1 MLSRPDYEQMSVDV
15 FLNTEKLLAARSAH
29 TEEYHTFQSKWAL
42 GMAPAA
48 LLVEV
53 ELVPCQLLQARFEL
67 RKTLRKVRC
76 PIPSIPRCLFDIGYE
91 DEHNHSHRI
100 HRRDGG
106 DDGCSKLEL
115 VLELVRDDGDALSE
129 IVMEY

>member
-15 FLNTEKLLAARSAH
+15 FLNTEKLLAARLAH

-53 ELVPCQLLQARFEL
+53 ELAPCQLLQARFEL
-67 RKTLRKVRC
+67 RKALRKVRC
-76 PIPSIPRCLFDIGYE
+76 PIPSIPRCLFDIEYE
-91 DEHNHSHRI
+91 DEHNRSHRI
-100 HRRDGG
+100 HRRDG
-106 DDGCSKLEL
+106 DGCSKLEL
-115 VLELVRDDGDALSE
+115 VLELVRGDDDALSG